1 MLPNLQRNLIRRMWE
16 TSGCHPAGNAT
27 QIVGMVPSGCA
38 RFARM
43 PKATTSANGDRWS
56 GESAIGDGGRQPVED
71 PASLVQDSSLIRR

>member
-43 PKATTSANGDRWS
+43 PKSDDAGQWRQVERRERDRRTAGANWWKILRAWFK
-56 GESAIGDGGRQPVED
+56 
-71 PASLVQDSSLIRR
+71 IRP